1 MIQLFIPFII
11 GVSLG
16 IEPPERDMPMASAPP
31 EAASE
36 AAPAVTLPGEA
47 LASEFAERE
56 PEVQAPTGK
65 FTTAIEIKQIMLMTK
80 GSWVAINDND
90 GSDILYFSHLLAW
103 RCGMWAIRYGLNGE
117 PATNE
122 LGLEECHENTTS
134 PNAMTDMVTYPP
146 YVILPLNSIESVYV
160 EIVFDDGTTDFAVFP
175 RGSVML
181 P

>member
-1 MIQLFIPFII
+1 MA
-11 GVSLG
+11 
-16 IEPPERDMPMASAPP
+16 PE
-31 EAASE
+31 
-36 AAPAVTLPGEA
+36 VILPGQT
-47 LASEFAERE
+47 LAEQFASRE
-56 PEVQAPTGK
+56 PEPQMATGK

-80 GSWVAINDND
+80 GSWVAIGAND
-90 GSDILYFSHLLAW
+90 GNDLLYFTHLLSW

-122 LGLEECHENTTS
+122 VPLEPCHEDTTS
-134 PNAMTDMVTYPP
+134 PNAMRDMDNFPP
-146 YVILPLNSIESVYV
+146 YVILPPNSIESVYV